1 MDFLDFLKNVWVY
14 RIFVIFFACV
24 AAAIPFYYIKKE
36 FKFKNRKTLILFQ
49 FLLPLALG
57 CLTGAKFIFSFS
69 GLTNVYDYA
78 QIAFF
83 AWIIGNLVGLSVIDL
98 KYKAVYDDLLIP
110 TTMLAALYCFATAAR
125 EPMFSFDDITSYYP
139 ILAPIIF
146 GLLFLLVAFLTSE
159 IKNKESLGS
168 ADVFIAVIMGSLLS
182 FLWSFIALFI
192 SCVFAI
198 IYQTL
203 KGKKGESLPF
213 IPFLTS
219 GTIVSLICMS
229 L

>member
-1 MDFLDFLKNVWVY
+1 MGFLDFLHDVWVY

-24 AAAIPFYYIKKE
+24 AAALPFIYIKKE
-36 FKFKNRKTLILFQ
+36 FKFKNTETLILFQ

-57 CLTGAKFIFSFS
+57 CLTAAKFIFSFS
-69 GLTNVYDYA
+69 SLTNIYDYA

-83 AWIIGNLVGLSVIDL
+83 AWIIGNLVGLSAIDL

-110 TTMLAALYCFATAAR
+110 TTMLAVLYCFSTAAR
-125 EPMFSFDDITSYYP
+125 EPMFSFYDIDSYYP
-139 ILAPIIF
+139 ILAPMVF
-146 GLLFLLVAFLTSE
+146 GLLFLLIGFLTSE

-168 ADVFIAVIMGSLLS
+168 ADVFIAVIMGSLLG
-182 FLWSFIALFI
+182 FIWSFVALFI
-192 SCVFAI
+192 SCAFAI
-198 IYQTL
+198 LYQAL

-213 IPFLTS
+213 IPFLTA
-219 GTIVSLICMS
+219 GTIVSIIGMS